1 MGYAR
6 HTNSDVKVQL
16 QSKIANP
23 LPVLLG
29 SFVEK
34 EFGHTFE
41 YSPRHWHDETFR
53 HELPHVVYVGDGMT
67 RLAHVK
73 ERIAYVLTGEGELQ
87 RWRIKQHKHYVTD
100 WIYECDNPPHGI
112 D

>member
-6 HTNSDVKVQL
+6 HTNSDVKAQL
-16 QSKIANP
+16 QAKVAEP

-29 SFVEK
+29 QFVER

-41 YSPRHWHDETFR
+41 YSPRQWPDETFR
-53 HELPHVVYVGDGMT
+53 PELPHIVYVGDGQT

-73 ERIAYVLTGEGELQ
+73 KTIAYVLTGDGELQ
-87 RWRIKQHKHYVTD
+87 RWDIRRKEYNTEWV
-100 WIYECDNPPHGI
+100 YECDIPPH
-112 D
+112 